1 VGKVRRA
8 LTIHRTLV
16 RPVDR
21 PRFLERL
28 RAKEAHYRDAG
39 CRFWVFE
46 EDGLSGAFVEFCEAD
61 DRATLAAA
69 HRSSPDPIL
78 DPARIYSIVELS

>member
-1 VGKVRRA
+1 LAKQQTS

-21 PRFLERL
+21 PKFLERL
-28 RAKEAHYRDAG
+28 RAKEQHYTAAG

-46 EDGLSGAFVEFCEAD
+46 E
-61 DRATLAAA
+61 AALPG
-69 HRSSPDPIL
+69 ST
-78 DPARIYSIVELS
+78 